1 MDEDEVTQPLDGAM
15 AAVLMAA
22 ALLVTV
28 VALTA
33 ALAVTG
39 CAVAIHVEAQPAQ
52 VRPADMVGPPAA
64 FTTLD
69 GDSKDATLSVQAKR
83 SER

>member
-1 MDEDEVTQPLDGAM
+1 MDEDDTQHLGDPM
-15 AAVLMAA
+15 ALAALTAAVVLTGAVLMAA
-22 ALLVTV
+22 VLVM
-28 VALTA
+28 
-33 ALAVTG
+33 G

-52 VRPADMVGPPAA
+52 VKPADMVGPPAA

-69 GDSKDATLSVQAKR
+69 GDSKDATLSIPAKR

>member
-1 MDEDEVTQPLDGAM
+1 MDEGITQHLDGAM

-22 ALLVTV
+22 ALLATV
-28 VALTA
+28 VVVTA

-39 CAVAIHVEAQPAQ
+39 CAVAIHVEAEPAR
-52 VRPADMVGPPAA
+52 VKPADMVPPPAA

-69 GDSKDATLSVQAKR
+69 GDSKNAQISIQAKR